1 MITCN
6 FLSRRH
12 LLLLHTGKTHDTKR
26 NDRLCPQSHSKDSNS
41 SGFLFVLFSRGRKTS
56 SISVRNKRKPRPC
69 SKAAVTRACD
79 DKFHSLP
86 FTQISFG
93 FITLCQSLS
102 CDILCLDRPSLS
114 SKWPWT
120 KSNSLL
126 LPRVRFD
133 INALSLN
140 IQISRSCS
148 NRLCLNLPREFRYC
162 NGSEFEFPSWI
173 NKPLFG
179 SKAIVSR
186 YPFMDIWDTKQR
198 ALSLNLISFSWY
210 AP

>member
-1 MITCN
+1 MIAKGLN
-6 FLSRRH
+6 RKWF
-12 LLLLHTGKTHDTKR
+12 
-26 NDRLCPQSHSKDSNS
+26 NSN
-41 SGFLFVLFSRGRKTS
+41 
-56 SISVRNKRKPRPC
+56 
-69 SKAAVTRACD
+69 
-79 DKFHSLP
+79 KFHSWP

-133 INALSLN
+133 IHALSLN

-198 ALSLNLISFSWY
+198 ALSLNLTSFSWY
-210 AP
+210 VLFSCGPLVKSLAKEKGEWLSPLLHMQYYLFQY

>member
-1 MITCN
+1 M
-6 FLSRRH
+6 
-12 LLLLHTGKTHDTKR
+12 
-26 NDRLCPQSHSKDSNS
+26 
-41 SGFLFVLFSRGRKTS
+41 
-56 SISVRNKRKPRPC
+56 SVRNKRKPRPC
-69 SKAAVTRACD
+69 SEAAVTRAIFLLAMVMRFFQFHGMSLIQSSFIRD
-79 DKFHSLP
+79 HSHKFHWVSLL
-86 FTQISFG
+86 FVT
-93 FITLCQSLS
+93 LS
-102 CDILCLDRPSLS
+102 CDMLCLDQTSLS

-133 INALSLN
+133 IHALSLN

-198 ALSLNLISFSWY
+198 ALSLNLTSFSWY
-210 AP
+210 DDQLLLRKRWPFLFMEKCFGSAFAQERWFGIYI

>member
-1 MITCN
+1 MFGANILLQN
-6 FLSRRH
+6 FVDEAQLFLS
-12 LLLLHTGKTHDTKR
+12 L
-26 NDRLCPQSHSKDSNS
+26 S
-41 SGFLFVLFSRGRKTS
+41 LFV
-56 SISVRNKRKPRPC
+56 
-69 SKAAVTRACD
+69 
-79 DKFHSLP
+79 
-86 FTQISFG
+86 
-93 FITLCQSLS
+93 SLS
-102 CDILCLDRPSLS
+102 VATFLCLDRPSLS

-210 AP
+210 VRYHLLLPLNRS

>member
-1 MITCN
+1 MIDFVLNLTQ
-6 FLSRRH
+6 RIQIH
-12 LLLLHTGKTHDTKR
+12 LGF
-26 NDRLCPQSHSKDSNS
+26 C
-41 SGFLFVLFSRGRKTS
+41 FLFVLFSRGWKTS

-79 DKFHSLP
+79 GDATFSVSRNEFNSNKFHSWP

-126 LPRVRFD
+126 LPKVRFD
-133 INALSLN
+133 IQAISLH

-148 NRLCLNLPREFRYC
+148 NRLYLNLPREFRYC

-198 ALSLNLISFSWY
+198 ALSLNLISISWY

>member
-1 MITCN
+1 MIFAGCRST
-6 FLSRRH
+6 L
-12 LLLLHTGKTHDTKR
+12 
-26 NDRLCPQSHSKDSNS
+26 
-41 SGFLFVLFSRGRKTS
+41 V
-56 SISVRNKRKPRPC
+56 
-69 SKAAVTRACD
+69 
-79 DKFHSLP
+79 FHSWP

-102 CDILCLDRPSLS
+102 CDILCLDQPSLS

-133 INALSLN
+133 IHALSLN

-198 ALSLNLISFSWY
+198 ALSLNLTSFSWY
-210 AP
+210 GRNEKISHALRWIGISCSDSKKEGKNFYRRIFFCGYPHLR